1 MQPTTPAPAPLPGLS
16 IRGFEPPLR
25 LADFR
30 LVAFD
35 MDSTLINIECVDEIA
50 DMAGRK
56 AEVAE
61 ITEAAMRGEISDY
74 KDSLRRRVA
83 LLAGVPEAALQKVY
97 DERLKLNPGVE
108 TFVRACQAA
117 GLKTLLISGGF
128 TFFSERI
135 RRRLG
140 LDFARANTLGVAN
153 GKLTGT
159 LFDRPWGDIVDGAE
173 KKRVLLEV
181 VELMGIE
188 TTQAIAVGDGANDL
202 PMMQAAGLS
211 IAYHP
216 KPAVAAQAMISI
228 TEGGMDRALEV
239 LRA

>member
-1 MQPTTPAPAPLPGLS
+1 MSHELSPGLF
-16 IRGFEPPLR
+16 IRGFTPPLR

-50 DMAGRK
+50 DAAGRK

-61 ITEAAMRGEISDY
+61 ITEAAMRGEIADY

-83 LLAGVPEAALQKVY
+83 LLAGVPVSALEKVWT
-97 DERLKLNPGVE
+97 EKLRLNPGVQ
-108 TFVRACQAA
+108 TFVQACQAA
-117 GLKTLLISGGF
+117 GLKTLLVSGGF

-135 RRRLG
+135 RGQLQ
-140 LDFARANTLGVAN
+140 LDFARANTLGVAH

-181 VELMGIE
+181 AELMGID
-188 TTQAIAVGDGANDL
+188 TAQCIAVGDGANDL
-202 PMMQAAGLS
+202 PMMAAAGLS

-216 KPAVAAQAMISI
+216 KPAGADEAMISVMR
-228 TEGGMDRALEV
+228 GGMDRALEV
-239 LRA
+239 LKP

>member
-1 MQPTTPAPAPLPGLS
+1 MSCTEHAPGLFV
-16 IRGFEPPLR
+16 RGFTPPLR

-50 DMAGRK
+50 DAAGRK

-61 ITEAAMRGEISDY
+61 ITEAAMRGEIADY

-83 LLAGVPEAALQKVY
+83 LLAGVPVSALEKVWT
-97 DERLKLNPGVE
+97 DKLRLNPGVQ
-108 TFVRACQAA
+108 TFVQACQAA
-117 GLKTLLISGGF
+117 GLKTLLVSGGF

-135 RRRLG
+135 RGQLK
-140 LDFARANTLGVAN
+140 LDFARANTLGVAH

-181 VELMGIE
+181 AELMGID
-188 TTQAIAVGDGANDL
+188 TAQCIAVGDGANDL
-202 PMMQAAGLS
+202 PMMGAAGLS

-216 KPAVAAQAMISI
+216 KPAVREQAMISI
-228 TEGGMDRALEV
+228 MSGGMDRALEV
-239 LRA
+239 LQR